1 MATIEQLQNQLD
13 SKALDPNK
21 LSPKQRKIIDE
32 LIKRGDLKGPSL
44 SVLQKQRDSAAKAI
58 AREEEYYK
66 DPIATALAEEDS
78 FFKGRPTAVFAG
90 DITGSIAPYL
100 VMREQIYGAAKSGN
114 LWKKG
119 PGKMAQVAGAMA
131 DKLPGR
137 LKLLGGA
144 FKLLGRVADV
154 PAKVLQSPLG
164 RAEIYSILG
173 GTAGAGAGSV
183 TYDMLNEQAGT
194 FIASQISDAFADLP
208 EKEVNSDMTLNAL
221 NEMKSALYW
230 NAGASLLTPLIVGP
244 LGKAGKKLFGTT
256 GAKQKELAE
265 YARDKGLP
273 IPLIQAMDG
282 GIFSGIGKT
291 FFKTVGVFPFI
302 GPIANQAFQGA
313 EQKAGKMYLDQLTA
327 YAPLM
332 KTGALSH
339 SIYNQAAK
347 VFNDNMDLIGARY
360 DAFERL
366 ADTVGNPAIISL
378 EKTVAKAQELKQ
390 SLTGMFPDTGR
401 AMQSKNIDEVLKGSG
416 DPINLFYEAMDA
428 IGTNMITPKQ
438 YKGVIQMLNNAIQGT
453 DYKTLG
459 RQMFMIREALENDFN
474 AFGAN
479 LTKNAF
485 LKDPGLKATY
495 EGLAKQSPERAEA
508 FIAGNI
514 ANAEKL
520 RDQLYLA
527 NSTFNKVLNM
537 YTTPAAARSLQKFDR
552 TLFTNKGT
560 FGIVGREAL
569 PRDLLFSTMERDVF
583 QSNSA
588 EALKSF
594 KTLIGAEGKYATDNG
609 KQLFKAAKARYMFN
623 AFLDSFDSATAPQAR
638 SVFRDTIDLAP
649 GVKAG
654 TEYAQDVMQRLG
666 TDSIETA
673 RGFRIEDV
681 RTGNGVF
688 DVTDIRFSPEDFAQF
703 NINKFMNKL
712 GIGKATEDLGREKMI
727 QMLGKDGA
735 KDFFSFTNY
744 MKSISDIPVS
754 DTSTFLQRRFTLGSF
769 GSVAGGIFLGGS
781 AFVATP
787 FAPAIFLLL
796 ARKAGFMLTDPTAL
810 RYMNDALL
818 PEEQLKLLKGK
829 SIGEIQKGFF
839 GLKRQFSGRSIVPK
853 ITAAGLTKKRDA
865 FARLYNYFADQE
877 QDLPRVDPR
886 TVDPKEIQ
894 ERLLNLSFKIPQPIY
909 DDKNLPAPV
918 IETMYAGDFTKSS
931 GNTTLDNDMVAYLN
945 RVVEADTETVL
956 EQAGR
961 DKEADDPMIT
971 DDLQLQPVG
980 AQMAQAPQVPQTPQ
994 TPQNQVT
1001 PEQVQ
1006 TLFPFD
1012 TTAAAIAQRRQNRG

>member
-1 MATIEQLQNQLD
+1 MAETLESLQKKLD
-13 SKALDPNK
+13 DRSYDP
-21 LSPKQRKIIDE
+21 SQYSRKQNAIVDE
-32 LIKRGDLKGPSL
+32 LISRGDLQGPNTTEL
-44 SVLQKQRDSAAKAI
+44 GGMRTQAAKKI
-58 AREEEYYK
+58 ARQKEFEK
-66 DPIATALAEEDS
+66 DPIAAALAAEDS

-100 VMREQIYGAAKSGN
+100 TMREQIYGAAKSGN

-119 PGKMAQVAGAMA
+119 PGKMAQVAGALA
-131 DKLPGR
+131 NRLPGR

-144 FKLLGRVADV
+144 FKLLGRVADL

-173 GTAGAGAGSV
+173 GTAGAGVGSV

-194 FIASQISDAFADLP
+194 FIASQISDQFADLKP
-208 EKEVNSDMTLNAL
+208 GEVDADITLNAL

-256 GAKQKELAE
+256 GPKQKELAE

-273 IPLIQAMDG
+273 IPLIQAMNDG
-282 GIFSGIGKT
+282 PLTSVGKG

-313 EQKAGKMYLDQLTA
+313 EQKAGKMYLDQLA
-327 YAPLM
+327 SYAPLM

-347 VFNDNMDLIGARY
+347 VFNDNMDLIGAKY
-360 DAFERL
+360 NAFEEL
-366 ADTVGNPAIISL
+366 ANTVGNPAIIKL
-378 EKTVAKAQELKQ
+378 DKTVAKAQELK
-390 SLTGMFPDTGR
+390 SSFNALFPDTAR
-401 AMQSKNIDEVLKGSG
+401 SMQAKNIDEVLKGSG
-416 DPINLFYEAMDA
+416 DPINLFYDAMDA
-428 IGTNMITPKQ
+428 IGNNMITPKQ

-495 EGLAKQSPERAEA
+495 EGLAKQSPERAES
-508 FIAGNI
+508 FIQGNI
-514 ANAEKL
+514 RNAEKL
-520 RDQLYLA
+520 RDKLYDA
-527 NSTFNKVLNM
+527 NATFNKVLNM

-560 FGIVGREAL
+560 FGIVGREAM

-583 QSNSA
+583 QSNSP

-594 KTLIGAEGKYATDNG
+594 KTLIGAEGKYATENG

-623 AFLDSFDSATAPQAR
+623 AFLDSFDSATAPQAK

-654 TEYAQDVMQRLG
+654 TEYAQDAMQRLG
-666 TDSIETA
+666 TDSIEQA

-681 RTGNGVF
+681 RQGNGIF
-688 DVTDIRFSPEDFAQF
+688 DVKDIRFSPEDFAQF

-712 GIGKATEDLGREKMI
+712 GIGKATEDLGRDKMVE
-727 QMLGKDGA
+727 MLGKNGA
-735 KDFFSFTNY
+735 KDFYGFTNY

-769 GSVAGGIFLGGS
+769 GSVAGGMFIGGA
-781 AFVATP
+781 AFAVNP
-787 FAPAIFLLL
+787 FAPAIFLLM
-796 ARKAGFMLTDPTAL
+796 ARRAGLMLTDPTAL

-818 PEEQLKLLKGK
+818 PEEQLKLLKGQ
-829 SIGEIQKGFF
+829 SIGEVQKGLF
-839 GLKRQFSGRSIVPK
+839 GTTRKFTGRQIKSK
-853 ITAAGLTKKRDA
+853 LTAAGLTRKRDA
-865 FARLYNYFADQE
+865 FARLYNYFKDE
-877 QDLPRVDPR
+877 DRDLPQIN
-886 TVDPKEIQ
+886 PKTISPEDIQ
-894 ERLLNLSFKIPQPIY
+894 RELLGVSYQIPQPIY

-918 IETMYAGDFTKSS
+918 VETMFAGDFTKSS
-931 GNTTLDNDMVAYLN
+931 GNTQLDNDMVAYLN

-956 EQAGR
+956 EQAER
-961 DKEADDPMIT
+961 DKEADDESIT
-971 DDLQLQPVG
+971 ADLQLQPAFG
-980 AQMAQAPQVPQTPQ
+980 QQMAQAPQVPQTPQ
-994 TPQNQVT
+994 NQVT
-1001 PEQVQ
+1001 TEQVQ

-1012 TTAAAIAQRRQNRG
+1012 TTSAAIAQRRQNRG